1 MFLYFKTFKKI
12 MMFFVLFIFSSYSMA
27 SAVISGTRVIYP
39 SNSKEVTVKVTNNG
53 NEPILLQSWIDNGD
67 EQESPS
73 SIKSPF
79 VITPPINRVD
89 GGKGQTLRISFIG
102 EKLPENQE
110 SIFWLNVLEIPPKSK
125 EKEGENTLQVAFRSR
140 IKLFYRPAGLLGDAN
155 EAPLAVLWRNSNNQ
169 IEAENPTPYY
179 VNFVNLTV
187 NGKDASYLMIP
198 PYQKAH
204 LALSAGV
211 GSELSGG
218 YVNDY
223 GAVKEFKALVK

>member
-53 NEPILLQSWIDNGD
+53 DEPILLQSWIDNGN

-73 SIKSPF
+73 FIKSPF

-125 EKEGENTLQVAFRSR
+125 AKEGKNTLQVAFRSR

-187 NGKDASYLMIP
+187 NGNDASYLMIP

-211 GSELSGG
+211 GGELSGG

-223 GAVKEFKALVK
+223 GAVKEFKTLVK